1 MSRILNEPRKLSPEE
16 LEKLHKATNK
26 WYPQLIQTYNTTLYE
41 MMASPLKKSLVHTL
55 VIVVL
60 VGILLVVNKT
70 MKLKFK
76 LNNLIYIGIVVVM
89 VIVAGVTSVRQYRKN
104 DNLYLFLTITNPNAT
119 KYDYESSSVIQ
130 SKLMRNALGSRGGMG
145 SSMSG
150 GILGGALGSMMTSR
164 RRRR

>member
-1 MSRILNEPRKLSPEE
+1 
-16 LEKLHKATNK
+16 
-26 WYPQLIQTYNTTLYE
+26 
-41 MMASPLKKSLVHTL
+41 
-55 VIVVL
+55 
-60 VGILLVVNKT
+60 
-70 MKLKFK
+70 
-76 LNNLIYIGIVVVM
+76 M